1 MLNPQYGGNSIG
13 CVWRMVLADNFCIH
27 ERKVKETYEH
37 RFVEMF
43 GEVKKQQFTN
53 FSNHPSAN
61 TKFDSQHRSPYTLV
75 VV

>member
-1 MLNPQYGGNSIG
+1 MLNPQYGGNSIE

-43 GEVKKQQFTN
+43 ERVKKTSIF
-53 FSNHPSAN
+53 
-61 TKFDSQHRSPYTLV
+61 
-75 VV
+75 

>member
-1 MLNPQYGGNSIG
+1 MVEIRKE
-13 CVWRMVLADNFCIH
+13 CVWRTVLADDFCIR
-27 ERKVKETYEH
+27 ERKVKETYKH

-61 TKFDSQHRSPYTLV
+61 TKIDSQHRSPYTLV

>member
-1 MLNPQYGGNSIG
+1 MNG
-13 CVWRMVLADNFCIH
+13 IH
-27 ERKVKETYEH
+27 RH

-61 TKFDSQHRSPYTLV
+61 TKIDSQHRSPYTLV

>member
-1 MLNPQYGGNSIG
+1 MVEIRKE
-13 CVWRMVLADNFCIH
+13 CVWRTVLADDFCIR
-27 ERKVKETYEH
+27 ERKMKGIYEH

-61 TKFDSQHRSPYTLV
+61 TKIDSQHRITYTPV
-75 VV
+75 VI